1 MHNKMIIPGAGLL
14 AASELPRRRL
24 VGRARTCDTSF
35 TFRMGAGF
43 AGDVNRGH
51 PASILPCLIDPT
63 NPVTAFGVPVVVV
76 TASNGVRPFA
86 AADNGLTDAFGVS
99 VRPFPYQQA
108 TTTNFMGAVAY
119 GAGSPATLQPIDII
133 RAGYVMVPVVGTV
146 TKGGS
151 VFVWVAASTGA
162 HVQGG
167 FESQAGGGSNTA
179 ALASPKFMW
188 NSPADSTGIAE
199 LSITL

>member
-1 MHNKMIIPGAGLL
+1 MHKSLNIPG
-14 AASELPRRRL
+14 RRL
-24 VGRARTCDTSF
+24 LGRHRTCDTAF

-63 NPVTAFGVPVVVV
+63 NPVTAFGVPVITVA
-76 TASNGVRPFA
+76 ASNGVRPFA
-86 AADNGLTDAFGVS
+86 AGDTAVTDAFGVS

-108 TTTNFMGAVAY
+108 TTSNNYGAVAY
-119 GAGSPATLQPIDII
+119 GAGTPSNLQPIDIL
-133 RAGYVMVPVVGTV
+133 RAGYIMVPVVGAV
-146 TKGGS
+146 TKGAP
-151 VFVWVAASTGA
+151 VYVWCAASTGA

-167 FESQAGGGSNTA
+167 FEASAGTTA
-179 ALASPKFMW
+179 ALATPKFQW
-188 NSPADSTGIAE
+188 NGPADSTGIAE